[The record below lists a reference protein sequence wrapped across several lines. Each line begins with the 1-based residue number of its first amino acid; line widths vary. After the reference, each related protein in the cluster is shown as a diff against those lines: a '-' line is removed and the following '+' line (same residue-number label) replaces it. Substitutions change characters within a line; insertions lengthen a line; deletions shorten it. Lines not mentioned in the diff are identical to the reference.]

1 MPETLY
7 KLTDEND
14 QTYGGCQWGEGVTHT
29 ADGLGG
35 LCTCHWIHST
45 TDPLLAVLLNP
56 AQGRYDPATA
66 HLWRCS
72 GVVGKEDTP
81 SRLKVG
87 CTDATTIERIPLP
100 VVTAEQTVR
109 FGILCALEV
118 YGEKKYVA
126 WAENWLS
133 GKDRTSGS
141 AEAAARAAAVE
152 AADSSWVRSS
162 HCSAAEA
169 AATAAWAAADAA
181 WAAWAAA
188 KAATAAADADVAEWA
203 AAEAGW
209 VAWAA
214 VDAAATAATTAAEAA
229 TAVRP
234 LDLIAIARR
243 AISEEVSDG

>member
-56 AQGRYDPATA
+56 AQGRYDLATA

-133 GKDRTSGS
+133 GKDRTSRS
-141 AEAAARAAAVE
+141 AEAAARGAAVE
-152 AADSSWVRSS
+152 RRA
-162 HCSAAEA
+162 
-169 AATAAWAAADAA
+169 AAWAAANAA

-188 KAATAAADADVAEWA
+188 KAATAAADA
-203 AAEAGW
+203 
-209 VAWAA
+209 
-214 VDAAATAATTAAEAA
+214 A

-234 LDLIAIARR
+234 LDLIALARR
-243 AISEEVSDG
+243 AISEEASDG